1 MRKLALIIG
10 LLVAGNMLFA
20 QDQKADDKEKPP
32 VKIEEYKERLKLTE
46 TQLADLKQMRESLK
60 PELEA
65 IRKDEAKS
73 RSERMEARATIMK
86 KQEARVAEILDDKQE
101 AELKEIH
108 REIRDKVRKKRQ
120 RQRER
125 RKG

>member
-10 LLVAGNMLFA
+10 LLVAGNVLFA
-20 QDQKADDKEKPP
+20 QDQKPGKERPP

-46 TQLADLKQMRESLK
+46 SQLAELKNMRESLR

-65 IRKDEAKS
+65 IRKDDSKS
-73 RSERMEARATIMK
+73 RSERMEARAEVMK
-86 KQEARVAEILDDKQE
+86 RQESQVAEILDDEQE

-108 REIRDKVRKKRQ
+108 REIRDDVRGKRK
-120 RQRER
+120 RKRER
-125 RKG
+125 RRDG

>member
-20 QDQKADDKEKPP
+20 QDQKANDKEKPL

-46 TQLADLKQMRESLK
+46 TQLADLKKMRESLK

-120 RQRER
+120 RES